1 MNCCR
6 ASGFPVSRSQQVI
19 HEISWLSA
27 HDSES
32 MEQDLKRRLLIELL
46 VLGVLTLIFL
56 FVFPQRAVY
65 TDGLLAIL
73 ALALIGL
80 NARFTKNSVW
90 ARFPPMSDLRTRARR
105 SYTLAGAVTIPTIL
119 IFAVTGFAPGY
130 KEFGWEGAW
139 ARMSNWHL
147 LVAFSL
153 YLPWAL
159 LQQFLFQFYLL
170 GRFLSLLPA
179 SLAVF
184 ATGMAYS
191 FVHLPDVGVA
201 LATAP
206 AGIFWTFLYS
216 RDRLL
221 LPLGLSH
228 ALLASTFY
236 YWVYGQDLFMVWK
249 EVLK

>member
-1 MNCCR
+1 MSLER
-6 ASGFPVSRSQQVI
+6 AGPRGS
-19 HEISWLSA
+19 HY
-27 HDSES
+27 SEA
-32 MEQDLKRRLLIELL
+32 MKQDVKRRLLIELL

-90 ARFPPMSDLRTRARR
+90 AQFPPVSDVRTRVKR
-105 SYTLAGAVTIPTIL
+105 SYTLAGAVTIPAIL
-119 IFAVTGFAPGY
+119 VFAVLGFALGY

-139 ARMSNWHL
+139 ARVSNYHL

-170 GRFLSLLPA
+170 GRFLTLLPP
-179 SLAVF
+179 SMAVF

-191 FVHLPDVGVA
+191 FVHLPEVGVA

-206 AGIFWTFLYS
+206 AGIFWTFLYY

-236 YWVYGQDLFMVWK
+236 YWICGQDLFMVWK
-249 EVLK
+249 EVIK

>member
-1 MNCCR
+1 
-6 ASGFPVSRSQQVI
+6 
-19 HEISWLSA
+19 
-27 HDSES
+27 

-56 FVFPQRAVY
+56 FVFPQRPVY

-90 ARFPPMSDLRTRARR
+90 AQFPPVSELRTRARR
-105 SYTLAGAVTIPTIL
+105 SYTLAGAVTMPAIL
-119 IFAVTGFAPGY
+119 VFAVTGFALGY

-139 ARMSNWHL
+139 ARVSNWHL

-170 GRFLSLLPA
+170 GRLLTLLPA
-179 SLAVF
+179 PVAVV

-191 FVHLPDVGVA
+191 LVHLPEVGVA
-201 LATAP
+201 LASTP
-206 AGIFWTFLYS
+206 AGIFWTFLYR
-216 RDRLL
+216 RDRVL

-228 ALLASTFY
+228 ALLGSTFY
-236 YWVYGQDLFMVWK
+236 YWVYGRDLFMAWR
-249 EVLK
+249 EVLQ

>member
-1 MNCCR
+1 MWPLR
-6 ASGFPVSRSQQVI
+6 LRLGV
-19 HEISWLSA
+19 HG
-27 HDSES
+27 SEA
-32 MEQDLKRRLLIELL
+32 MEQDLKPRLLIELL

-65 TDGLLAIL
+65 IDGLLAVL

-90 ARFPPMSDLRTRARR
+90 AQSPPMSDLRTRVRR
-105 SYTLAGAVTIPTIL
+105 SYTLAGAVTFPTVFV
-119 IFAVTGFAPGY
+119 FAVLGFALGY

-139 ARMSNWHL
+139 ARVSNWHI
-147 LVAFSL
+147 LVAFLL

-170 GRFLSLLPA
+170 GRLLTLLPA
-179 SLAVF
+179 SMAVI

-191 FVHLPDVGVA
+191 FVHLPEVGVA

-206 AGIFWTFLYS
+206 AGIFWTFLYY

-236 YWVYGQDLFMVWK
+236 YWVYGQDLFMVWR
-249 EVLK
+249 EVIK

>member
-1 MNCCR
+1 ME
-6 ASGFPVSRSQQVI
+6 G
-19 HEISWLSA
+19 A
-27 HDSES
+27 HDSEA

-65 TDGLLAIL
+65 IDGLLAVL

-90 ARFPPMSDLRTRARR
+90 AQFPPMSELRTRAKR
-105 SYTLAGAVTIPTIL
+105 SYALAGAFTIPVIL
-119 IFAVTGFAPGY
+119 VFAVAGFALGY
-130 KEFGWEGAW
+130 REFGWEGAW
-139 ARMSNWHL
+139 ARVSNWHI
-147 LVAFSL
+147 LVTFL
-153 YLPWAL
+153 FYLPWAL
-159 LQQFLFQFYLL
+159 LQQFLLQFYLL
-170 GRFLSLLPA
+170 GRLLTLLPA
-179 SLAVF
+179 SMAVI

-191 FVHLPDVGVA
+191 FVHLPEVGVA

-206 AGIFWTFLYS
+206 AGIFWTFLYY

-236 YWVYGQDLFMVWK
+236 YWVYGQDLFMVWQQVIK
-249 EVLK
+249 

>member
-1 MNCCR
+1 M
-6 ASGFPVSRSQQVI
+6 I
-19 HEISWLSA
+19 HEISGLEA
-27 HDSES
+27 HDSEA

-65 TDGLLAIL
+65 IDGLLAVL

-90 ARFPPMSDLRTRARR
+90 AQFPPMSDLWTRARR
-105 SYTLAGAVTIPTIL
+105 SYALAGAFTIPVIL
-119 IFAVTGFAPGY
+119 VFAVTGFALGY
-130 KEFGWEGAW
+130 REFGWEGAW
-139 ARMSNWHL
+139 VRVANWHI
-147 LVAFSL
+147 LVAFLL

-170 GRFLSLLPA
+170 GRLLTLLPP
-179 SLAVF
+179 SMAVI
-184 ATGMAYS
+184 ATGLAYS
-191 FVHLPDVGVA
+191 LVHLPEVGVA

-206 AGIFWTFLYS
+206 AGIFWTFLYY

-236 YWVYGQDLFMVWK
+236 YWVYGQDLFMVWQQVIK
-249 EVLK
+249 